1 MRSKILFL
9 VVPHSNLLDIAG
21 AAHVF
26 FEAQEFGLPLDIE
39 YCSFEPK
46 IYSTSRLPLGDILNY
61 REQRL
66 QAGDFLFISSG
77 DAKYMLTDAL
87 SPEPELL
94 QWIVQAHQLGA
105 TVCAVCNGAFLL
117 AKTGLLNHRH
127 CTTHW
132 KRTAQLQAMYPKAKV
147 LENVLFVED
156 NRVFTSAGA
165 ASGIDMALHLL
176 SKIKDDFFAY
186 EIARELVIYNRRA
199 GSHAQQ
205 SIYLSYRNHV
215 HAGIHRVQDWLNKH
229 LDHRV
234 SLLDLAAIANMSDR
248 NFTRVFKRE
257 TNITVNQ
264 YVTMLRQER
273 IRELL
278 KNPDMSRKQIAQQC
292 GLKSEK
298 QISRLMKQVA

>member
-26 FEAQEFGLPLDIE
+26 FEAQEFGMPLDIE
-39 YCSFEPK
+39 YCSFESK
-46 IYSTSRLPLGDILNY
+46 IYSTSRLPIGEIKNY
-61 REQRL
+61 REQTPR
-66 QAGDFLFISSG
+66 AGDYLFIASG
-77 DAKYMLTDAL
+77 DAKYMLSDAL
-87 SPEPELL
+87 RPEPELL
-94 QWIVQAHQLGA
+94 QWIVDAYKRG
-105 TVCAVCNGAFLL
+105 VSICSVCNGAFLL
-117 AKTGLLNHRH
+117 AKTGLLDYRN

-132 KRTAQLQAMYPKAKV
+132 KRTSQLQAKFPKAKV

-156 NRVFTSAGA
+156 DRIYTSAGA

-176 SKIKDDFFAY
+176 SKMKDDFFAY

-229 LDHRV
+229 LDLKT
-234 SLLDLAAIANMSDR
+234 SLLELATIANMSDR
-248 NFTRVFKRE
+248 NFTRIFKRE

-264 YVTMLRQER
+264 YITLLRQER

-278 KNPDMSRKQIAQQC
+278 KNPDISRKQIAQHC

-298 QISRLMKQVA
+298 QVSRLMKQVA

>member
-9 VVPHSNLLDIAG
+9 VVPYANLLDIAG

-39 YCSFEPK
+39 YCSFEEK
-46 IYSTSRLPLGDILNY
+46 IHSSSHLPIGPMVNY
-61 REQRL
+61 REQTLRS
-66 QAGDFLFISSG
+66 GDYLFIASG

-87 SPEPELL
+87 RPEPELL
-94 QWIVQAHQLGA
+94 QWIVQAHQCGA
-105 TVCAVCNGAFLL
+105 TICAVCNGAFLL
-117 AKTGLLNHRH
+117 AQTGLLNYRN

-132 KRTAQLQAMYPKAKV
+132 KRTAQLQAKYPKAKV

-156 NRVFTSAGA
+156 GCICTSAGA

-176 SKIKDDFFAY
+176 SKMKDDFFAY
-186 EIARELVIYNRRA
+186 EIARELVIYKRRA

-215 HAGIHRVQDWLNKH
+215 HAGIHRVQDWLIKH
-229 LDHRV
+229 LDHKA

-257 TNITVNQ
+257 TSITVNQ
-264 YVTMLRQER
+264 YITLLRQER

-278 KNPDMSRKQIAQQC
+278 KNPDISRKQIAQHC